1 MLGGFGEKKEKI
13 KSLKKKV
20 NHNKKINNLIE
31 KWAKDLNISLTKEDI
46 QMANEPEDRQPP
58 PQVIREFQIKPQ

>member
-46 QMANEPEDRQPP
+46 QMANDPEDR
-58 PQVIREFQIKPQ
+58 